1 MSLRIA
7 TAIIEPN
14 MLMREG
20 LTSLLEKY
28 SYRVVGSAND
38 AVDLTARTLPEPPR
52 LVLVGAKTIDQALA
66 GASASRKLWPDAKII
81 LLRGPRNADD
91 FRQMQESEI
100 DGSVPLSVSQ
110 DTLMRAVDLVMLE
123 NAKILVTVGLPHSA
137 VRPPAHE
144 MEPLEQARERRT
156 GNGDDSNGSV
166 LLAPAS
172 PTLAYVNDT
181 KNLADRTQNQPR
193 PRNYPQLS
201 EREAQVLEGIVCG
214 YSNKL
219 IARKRGITEAT
230 VKVHMKSI
238 LRKIQVANRT
248 QAAVWAME
256 NSYLSHVEK
265 RLLEAGETDS
275 TGNAAA

>member
-20 LTSLLEKY
+20 LMSLLEKY
-28 SYRVVGSAND
+28 SYRVVGNASD
-38 AVDLTARTLPEPPR
+38 AADFVSQNLPESPR
-52 LVLVGAKTIDQALA
+52 LVLVGAKTTDQALVSA
-66 GASASRKLWPDAKII
+66 IASRKLWPNTKII

-91 FRQMQESEI
+91 FRQMQASEI

-110 DTLMRAVDLVMLE
+110 DTLMRTIDLVMLDS
-123 NAKILVTVGLPHSA
+123 AKILVTVGLLQDA
-137 VRPPAHE
+137 VQPPV
-144 MEPLEQARERRT
+144 LTLGQL
-156 GNGDDSNGSV
+156 DSGKE
-166 LLAPAS
+166 APAS
-172 PTLAYVNDT
+172 NGKDGASSILLVPASPKLAYVNDT
-181 KNLADRTQNQPR
+181 ESIGNPAQDKPCS
-193 PRNYPQLS
+193 RNYPQLS

-248 QAAVWAME
+248 QAAVWAIE
-256 NSYLSHVEK
+256 NSHLSHVEK
-265 RLLEAGETDS
+265 RLLEASQPDS
-275 TGNAAA
+275 ADHDAA

>member
-20 LTSLLEKY
+20 LASLLEKY

-38 AVDLTARTLPEPPR
+38 AGDFSGRNLPEPPR

-66 GASASRKLWPDAKII
+66 SANISRKLWPDAKII

-123 NAKILVTVGLPHSA
+123 NAKILVTVGLPSTA
-137 VRPPAHE
+137 VRPPARAI
-144 MEPLEQARERRT
+144 EPLDLPRERRT
-156 GNGDDSNGSV
+156 GNGDDSNGSI

-172 PTLAYVNDT
+172 PTLAYVNET
-181 KNLADRTQNQPR
+181 KSIADQTPTDPR

-256 NSYLSHVEK
+256 NSHLSHVEK
-265 RLLEAGETDS
+265 RLLEAGDPDT